1 MKKLPR
7 FIANSTFKKG
17 IVIPSLAFILS
28 VSFISSFFPNRAAVL
43 LGQVQGFIF
52 TNLNWVYIWA
62 VTLFV
67 FFLLFLVLS
76 KFGSIKLG
84 DNDSKPEYSFFSWVS
99 MLFAAG
105 MGIGLMYFSVA
116 EPISHFADPV
126 FAQRGEVSRARDAQ
140 LYTFFHWG
148 IHAWAIYGVVGLSLA
163 YFSYRYKL
171 PLSLRSC
178 FYPILK
184 NKINSPAGDLIDTFA
199 LCSTFFGI
207 TTTLGFGV
215 VQLNAGLA
223 EIGALSGRGFG
234 YQIAIVAVIMGIS
247 ILSATSG
254 VNKGVKILSQTN
266 IVAAVLL
273 MLFILV
279 MGPTVFLLGSFS
291 EGLGY
296 YINEF
301 FNLTFNTHAYE
312 PAPASMVLQLDHPL
326 LGVVDFMVSLRG
338 PVYRPDLPR
347 ADHP

>member
-1 MKKLPR
+1 
-7 FIANSTFKKG
+7 
-17 IVIPSLAFILS
+17 
-28 VSFISSFFPNRAAVL
+28 
-43 LGQVQGFIF
+43 
-52 TNLNWVYIWA
+52 
-62 VTLFV
+62 
-67 FFLLFLVLS
+67 
-76 KFGSIKLG
+76 
-84 DNDSKPEYSFFSWVS
+84 
-99 MLFAAG
+99 
-105 MGIGLMYFSVA
+105 
-116 EPISHFADPV
+116 
-126 FAQRGEVSRARDAQ
+126 Q

-207 TTTLGFGV
+207 TTTLRFGV
-215 VQLNAGLA
+215 VQLNAGLV
-223 EIGALSGRGFG
+223 EVGALSGRGFG

-301 FNLTFNTHAYE
+301 FNLTFNT
-312 PAPASMVLQLDHPL
+312 
-326 LGVVDFMVSLRG
+326 
-338 PVYRPDLPR
+338 
-347 ADHP
+347 

>member
-1 MKKLPR
+1 
-7 FIANSTFKKG
+7 I
-17 IVIPSLAFILS
+17 
-28 VSFISSFFPNRAAVL
+28 
-43 LGQVQGFIF
+43 
-52 TNLNWVYIWA
+52 WV
-62 VTLFV
+62 VTLFI

-215 VQLNAGLA
+215 VQ
-223 EIGALSGRGFG
+223 
-234 YQIAIVAVIMGIS
+234 
-247 ILSATSG
+247 
-254 VNKGVKILSQTN
+254 
-266 IVAAVLL
+266 
-273 MLFILV
+273 
-279 MGPTVFLLGSFS
+279 
-291 EGLGY
+291 
-296 YINEF
+296 
-301 FNLTFNTHAYE
+301 
-312 PAPASMVLQLDHPL
+312 
-326 LGVVDFMVSLRG
+326 
-338 PVYRPDLPR
+338 
-347 ADHP
+347 